1 MKRLYYYI
9 TGTVILFG
17 MVIFSTS
24 VGAIC
29 GSNKRIK
36 ATNAKARELFVTLTA
51 RYTKVSEFNN
61 SLEGLDVTATE
72 LVTTINNDIVRFEF
86 SKNLVQTVHSGL
98 KHSINIDTNFLILVN
113 YLKDSAT
120 AYTNL
125 TLPADFY
132 IEFDALTPTIHTQI
146 AAYNQSA
153 TDFNHHLTVFPNSLY
168 VGQRGPF
175 MLLGIENYPLNL
187 PQV

>member
-51 RYTKVSEFNN
+51 RYTN
-61 SLEGLDVTATE
+61 
-72 LVTTINNDIVRFEF
+72 
-86 SKNLVQTVHSGL
+86 
-98 KHSINIDTNFLILVN
+98 
-113 YLKDSAT
+113 
-120 AYTNL
+120 
-125 TLPADFY
+125 
-132 IEFDALTPTIHTQI
+132 
-146 AAYNQSA
+146 
-153 TDFNHHLTVFPNSLY
+153 
-168 VGQRGPF
+168 
-175 MLLGIENYPLNL
+175 
-187 PQV
+187 